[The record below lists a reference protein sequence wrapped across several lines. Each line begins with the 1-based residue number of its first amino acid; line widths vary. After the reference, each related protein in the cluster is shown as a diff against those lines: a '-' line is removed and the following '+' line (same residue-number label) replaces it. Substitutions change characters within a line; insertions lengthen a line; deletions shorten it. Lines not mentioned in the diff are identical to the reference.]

1 MTINSGVKG
10 TLAKLLATEDIVVE
24 HRKCQTA
31 QFDVERRVLT
41 LPIWEGASETVYDM
55 LVAHE
60 VGHALFTPNEDWSKK
75 VQCPQTFINVVE
87 DARIEKLMKRK
98 YQGLPKTFFNGYKE
112 LNEEDFFEIEGNTDK
127 FEFIDRI
134 NLHFKVGNFTYVA
147 FTDEEQALVD
157 KVSSAET
164 FDEVCAIS
172 DEIFAHMKAEFEA
185 REEDEEDELENAQP
199 ISFPS
204 ADGEG
209 GEGESEDGEGTETNL
224 GEDEQTPD
232 QEIINPNQPWDKA
245 EDSTKESGE
254 VTHGNVGGGEGANFH
269 PEGKAA
275 DSSLEART
283 DQIFN
288 KKIQD
293 YVQTGGYETEYVEI
307 PKVDPKKLIIDWKEV
322 IKVCDEN
329 YKPHDMEELQ
339 KQTYTDDWKLR
350 SFARENEE
358 LIRSEN
364 DYKQFYKDSQK
375 EVNYL
380 VKEFEMRKSAGAYAR
395 ATTSRTGVLDTTKL
409 FQYKYNEDIFK
420 KITVLPDGKNHGM
433 VFILDWSG
441 SMSNCLMDTVK
452 QVLQLAYFCNKVQIP
467 FTVLG
472 FGYNYS
478 GFRHDESER
487 FKGEMGKLSFSNG
500 FALMEMLTSEVN
512 KKDFYRLALALWRNA
527 GANSYSRNNG
537 YGSRQYDFR
546 TPHGL
551 SLSGTPLIESVAA
564 MHSYLP
570 QFIKATGAEKVSIS
584 ILSDGESASAQYY
597 TKREAIWG
605 DKYYANCFGHNCQ
618 LRDRKKGKV
627 YPKKDNPSDQLN
639 VFLQN
644 LKESF
649 PQVSLIGFRLVSPR
663 DANGYFRLSQYM
675 GYFSKGID
683 EVIKT
688 YRKQKFYAF
697 TDSPYD
703 KLFVMPINNVDD
715 TDEMDKL
722 EEGASKKE
730 VTAAFKKMF
739 KNKKSNKRMLTSF
752 AETVG

>member
-75 VQCPQTFINVVE
+75 VECPQSFINVVE

-112 LNEEDFFEIEGNTDK
+112 LNEQDFFEIQGNVDR

-157 KVSSAET
+157 QVAQAET
-164 FDEVCAIS
+164 FDEVCEIS
-172 DEIFAHMKAEFEA
+172 DRIFAHMKAEFEA
-185 REEDEEDELENAQP
+185 REDEEDELENDLP
-199 ISFPS
+199 FSIPS
-204 ADGEG
+204 LEG
-209 GEGESEDGEGTETNL
+209 GEGEQGDTDDGESENV
-224 GEDEQTPD
+224 GEDDQPTD
-232 QEIINPNQPWDKA
+232 QETINPNQPWDKA

-254 VTHGNVGGGEGANFH
+254 VTHQNVEGGEGANFH
-269 PEGKAA
+269 PEGQAA

-307 PKVDPKKLIIDWKEV
+307 PKVDPKKLIISWEEV
-322 IKVCDEN
+322 LRVCDEN
-329 YKPHDMEELQ
+329 YKTHDMDELM
-339 KQTYTDDWKLR
+339 KVCTDDWKLR

-358 LIRSEN
+358 FIRSEN

-409 FQYKYNEDIFK
+409 FQYKYNEDLFK
-420 KITVLPDGKNHGM
+420 KVTVLPDGKNHGM
-433 VFILDWSG
+433 IFILDWSG

-452 QVLQLAYFCNKVQIP
+452 QVLQLAYFCNKTQIP
-467 FTVLG
+467 FTVLA

-478 GFRHDESER
+478 GFRHDEQER
-487 FKGEMGKLSFSNG
+487 FDGEMGKLSFSNG
-500 FALMEMLTSEVN
+500 FALMEMLTSEVS

-527 GANSYSRNNG
+527 GANSYVRTQG

-546 TPHGL
+546 TPSAL

-570 QFIKATGAEKVSIS
+570 QFIKKTGAEKVSIS

-597 TKREAIWG
+597 TKRERIWG
-605 DKYYANCFGHNCQ
+605 DRLYTNCFGYNCQ

-639 VFLQN
+639 NFILN

-675 GYFSKGID
+675 GYFSKSVE
-683 EVIKT
+683 EVIKV

>member
-1 MTINSGVKG
+1 M
-10 TLAKLLATEDIVVE
+10 
-24 HRKCQTA
+24 
-31 QFDVERRVLT
+31 
-41 LPIWEGASETVYDM
+41 
-55 LVAHE
+55 
-60 VGHALFTPNEDWSKK
+60 
-75 VQCPQTFINVVE
+75 
-87 DARIEKLMKRK
+87 
-98 YQGLPKTFFNGYKE
+98 
-112 LNEEDFFEIEGNTDK
+112 
-127 FEFIDRI
+127 
-134 NLHFKVGNFTYVA
+134 
-147 FTDEEQALVD
+147 
-157 KVSSAET
+157 
-164 FDEVCAIS
+164 
-172 DEIFAHMKAEFEA
+172 
-185 REEDEEDELENAQP
+185 DELKSQMYN
-199 ISFPS
+199 
-204 ADGEG
+204 
-209 GEGESEDGEGTETNL
+209 
-224 GEDEQTPD
+224 
-232 QEIINPNQPWDKA
+232 
-245 EDSTKESGE
+245 
-254 VTHGNVGGGEGANFH
+254 
-269 PEGKAA
+269 
-275 DSSLEART
+275 
-283 DQIFN
+283 
-288 KKIQD
+288 
-293 YVQTGGYETEYVEI
+293 
-307 PKVDPKKLIIDWKEV
+307 
-322 IKVCDEN
+322 
-329 YKPHDMEELQ
+329 
-339 KQTYTDDWKLR
+339 DDWKLR
-350 SFARENEE
+350 SYARENEE

-433 VFILDWSG
+433 IFILDWSG

-487 FKGEMGKLSFSNG
+487 FEGEMGKLSFSNG

-527 GANSYSRNNG
+527 GANSYARNNG

-605 DKYYANCFGHNCQ
+605 DKYYANCFGYNCQ

-675 GYFSKGID
+675 GYFNKSID
-683 EVIKT
+683 EVIKV